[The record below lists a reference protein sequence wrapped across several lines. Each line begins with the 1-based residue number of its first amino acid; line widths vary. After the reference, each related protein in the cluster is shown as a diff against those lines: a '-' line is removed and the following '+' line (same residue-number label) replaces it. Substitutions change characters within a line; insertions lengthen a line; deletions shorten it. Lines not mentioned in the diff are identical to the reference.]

1 MPTTRLKQ
9 LLEEWTTVQQETRN
23 RWAEQ
28 SSHAQRAKDL
38 RAAVD
43 EGQEEIQRLLDA
55 MITAETQSHHFY
67 YEARIEREKKRLMH
81 AEADLLTCMRLEYE
95 EKEKAF
101 KSWAREDAAGEAYR
115 REQQRE
121 QRRES
126 KRAPKPKVRVD
137 DEFAAVKA
145 WRTAV
150 DVAFADY
157 ASMTVFPEPPAI
169 GFCKKASCSQ
179 GERKLEACECQ
190 IEQAFR
196 KAKVVLKTERL
207 HWHPDRFSEHP
218 EMVAKA
224 EAVFK
229 VANRMYEMEKR

>member
-67 YEARIEREKKRLMH
+67 YEARIEREKKRLMR

-101 KSWAREDAAGEAYR
+101 KSRARGAYR
-115 REQQRE
+115 HEQQRE

-126 KRAPKPKVRVD
+126 KPEPKPAPKPKVRVD
-137 DEFAAVKA
+137 NEFAAIKA

-150 DVAFADY
+150 DAAFADY
-157 ASMTVFPEPPAI
+157 ASMSVFPEPPAI
-169 GFCKKASCSQ
+169 GFCKKALCSQ

-207 HWHPDRFSEHP
+207 CWHPDRFSEHP

-229 VANRMYEMEKR
+229 VANRMYDMEKR